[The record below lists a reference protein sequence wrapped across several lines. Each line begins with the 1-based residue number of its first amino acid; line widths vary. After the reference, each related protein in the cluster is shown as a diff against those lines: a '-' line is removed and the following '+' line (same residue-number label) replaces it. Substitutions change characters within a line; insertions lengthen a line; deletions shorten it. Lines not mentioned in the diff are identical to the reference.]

1 MSAAPVRL
9 GILPRLGL
17 ADRHGR
23 PRLQLAIGL
32 ALGGVILFLTVLN
45 GALSAY
51 NPLEGD
57 IMLRMKPLFTEDHWL
72 GTDQLGRDL
81 WSRLLSGF
89 PWSLGIAAVATLVAL
104 AIGTAAGLAA
114 AWRPGATRTVVNR
127 SVDTIIAF
135 PGLVIAICIIAV
147 VGRGFWP
154 LSLTLGL
161 LSWPFFAR
169 VVYAE
174 ALGLIRR
181 DYVTAARLFAVPAPV
196 ILWRHVLPGL
206 RPTLMVMLAFHFAD
220 MLIAESALS
229 FLGLGAP
236 LMAPTWGNMLSESR
250 QYLTNAPWMMLV
262 PGMAIVLV
270 VVTLNLIGDGIA
282 KLSRDRAREV
292 EQ

>member
-1 MSAAPVRL
+1 MSATGL
-9 GILPRLGL
+9 LPRLRL

-23 PRLQLAIGL
+23 PRTQLILAAALTAAIL
-32 ALGGVILFLTVLN
+32 LMTIFN
-45 GALSAY
+45 GALSGY
-51 NPLEGD
+51 DPLAGD
-57 IMLRMKPLFTEDHWL
+57 IGARLRPIFSDGHWL

-81 WSRLLSGF
+81 WARVLSGF
-89 PWSLGIAAVATLVAL
+89 PWSLGIAAVATAVAMI
-104 AIGTAAGLAA
+104 IGTVLGLMA
-114 AWRPGATRTVVNR
+114 AWRPGPVRTIVNR

-154 LSLTLGL
+154 LSLTLGI

-174 ALGLIRR
+174 ALGLMRR
-181 DYVTAARLFAVPAPV
+181 DYVVAAQLFAVSAPV

-236 LMAPTWGNMLSESR
+236 LMAPTWGNMLAESR

-262 PGMAIVLV
+262 PGFAIVMV
-270 VVTLNLIGDGIA
+270 VVALNLLGDGIA
-282 KLSRDRAREV
+282 KLSRDRARALDH
-292 EQ
+292 

>member
-1 MSAAPVRL
+1 MSAAGVRMGL
-9 GILPRLGL
+9 LPRLRL

-23 PRLQLAIGL
+23 PRVQLAIGL
-32 ALGGVILFLTVLN
+32 ALTGLILLLAVLN
-45 GALSAY
+45 GALSGY
-51 NPLEGD
+51 DPLEGD
-57 IMLRMKPLFTEDHWL
+57 IVARLKPILTDGHWL

-89 PWSLGIAAVATLVAL
+89 PWSLGIAAVATLVAM

-114 AWRPGATRTVVNR
+114 AWRPGRVRGLVNR

-154 LSLTLGL
+154 LSLTLGI

-174 ALGLIRR
+174 ALGLVRR
-181 DYVTAARLFAVPAPV
+181 DYVLAAKLFAVPAPI
-196 ILWRHVLPGL
+196 ILLRHVLPGL

-236 LMAPTWGNMLSESR
+236 LQAPTWGNMLSESR

-262 PGMAIVLV
+262 PGGAIVLV
-270 VVTLNLIGDGIA
+270 VVALNLLGDGIA

>member
-1 MSAAPVRL
+1 MSATGL
-9 GILPRLGL
+9 LPRLRL

-23 PRLQLAIGL
+23 PRVQLML
-32 ALGGVILFLTVLN
+32 AGTLTGIILVLTILN
-45 GALSAY
+45 GALTAY
-51 NPLEGD
+51 DPLSGD
-57 IMLRMKPLFTEDHWL
+57 IVARLKPMLTEGHWL

-81 WSRLLSGF
+81 WARVLSGF
-89 PWSLGIAAVATLVAL
+89 SWSLGIAAVATAVAMI
-104 AIGTAAGLAA
+104 IGTAAGLAA
-114 AWRPGATRTVVNR
+114 AWRPGPVRIVVNR

-154 LSLTLGL
+154 LSLTLGI

-181 DYVTAARLFAVPAPV
+181 DYVVAAKLFSVSAPV
-196 ILWRHVLPGL
+196 ILLRHILPGI

-236 LMAPTWGNMLSESR
+236 LSAPTWGNMLAESR

-262 PGMAIVLV
+262 PGIAIVMV
-270 VVTLNLIGDGIA
+270 VVALNLLGDGIA
-282 KLSRDRAREV
+282 KLSRDRARALDH
-292 EQ
+292 